1 MTATLAMADFDL
13 PTRSASGFLL
23 RYVVPRVGPIPLYS
37 VLDRR
42 TPFRLSSQQADIIIG
57 MGHGGVDIFTGQ
69 NMGLILEVGR
79 YSPRE
84 VKGKVIYLLSCQT
97 GVELGPD
104 LVRNGASSFLGF
116 TDDYLWV
123 MDADLVATP
132 WADEMAAPCLM
143 PAIDGIN
150 RLLDGR
156 TSKEAYDAQ
165 LDSYRKNALS
175 EEDELIQSLVEFNM
189 DNAVLLGDVGASVRA
204 RPRITTP
211 LPPPPLILPV
221 RRA

>member
-42 TPFRLSSQQADIIIG
+42 TPFRLSSQQADVIIG
-57 MGHGGVDIFTGQ
+57 MGHGDVDIFTGQ
-69 NMGLILEVGR
+69 NMGTILEVSK

-97 GVELGPD
+97 GAELGPD
-104 LVRNGASSFLGF
+104 LVHNGALSFIGF

-123 MDADLVATP
+123 ADADLAATP
-132 WADEMAAPCLM
+132 WGDEMAAPCLM
-143 PAIDGIN
+143 PAIEGIN
-150 RLLDGR
+150 SLLDGETTKR
-156 TSKEAYDAQ
+156 AYDAQ
-165 LDSYRKNALS
+165 LEAYRRYAQS
-175 EEDELIQSLVEFNM
+175 EEDELIQSLIEFNR
-189 DNAVLLGDVGASVRA
+189 DNAVLLGDGGASIRA
-204 RPRITTP
+204 RPKITLP
-211 LPPPPLILPV
+211 LPPPPLVFPL
-221 RRA
+221 RRC

>member
-1 MTATLAMADFDL
+1 MTATLAIADFDL
-13 PTRSASGFLL
+13 PTRSASGFIL

-42 TPFRLSSQQADIIIG
+42 TPFRFSSQQADIIIG
-57 MGHGGVDIFTGQ
+57 MGHGDVDIFTGQ
-69 NMGLILEVGR
+69 NMGRILEVNR
-79 YSPRE
+79 YSRRE
-84 VKGKVIYLLSCQT
+84 VEGKVIYLLSCQS

-104 LVRNGASSFLGF
+104 LVRNGAASFMGF

-123 MDADLVATP
+123 CDADLASTP

-165 LDSYRKNALS
+165 LDSYHRNAQS
-175 EEDELIQSLVEFNM
+175 EEDELIRSLIEFNM
-189 DNAVLLGDVGASVRA
+189 DNAVLLGDGGASVRA
-204 RPRITTP
+204 RPKITLP
-211 LPPPPLILPV
+211 LPPPPLIIPL
-221 RRA
+221 RR